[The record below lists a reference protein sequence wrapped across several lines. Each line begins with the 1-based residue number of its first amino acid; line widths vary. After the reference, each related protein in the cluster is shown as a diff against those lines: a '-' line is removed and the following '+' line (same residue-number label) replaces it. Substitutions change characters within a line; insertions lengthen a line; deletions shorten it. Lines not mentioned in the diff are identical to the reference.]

1 MPPYML
7 ILFNFSV
14 ENMWVNGK
22 NINNLTKE
30 TNRYIVVEDLGRTTL
45 IMSVEHGGHP
55 AAMVTNGW
63 T

>member
-1 MPPYML
+1 
-7 ILFNFSV
+7 
-14 ENMWVNGK
+14 MWVNGN

-30 TNRYIVVEDLGRTTL
+30 TNCYIVVEDLGRTTL

>member
-45 IMSVEHGGHP
+45 IMSVEPGGHP
-55 AAMVTNGW
+55 AAMVTIGR